1 MPCLYYNTLLKSL
14 SLGFRW
20 QLPHRLVRMRS
31 PAEPSPAA
39 QARSRARLL
48 VYRSR
53 RFNALSYSRT
63 ILLTACTALERS
75 RNFHG
80 TYCPLELR
88 SVCSSSSVGPV
99 APSKP
104 LSALGNACLVAR
116 CPAVGETNLD
126 RGSSDHAS
134 MDKCVHCQPRA
145 LCLDNCYTVGWMPVA
160 LLSWGLL
167 QESGFLSTLELRS
180 TGSLKSAATSL
191 WMPMQTKLPCALLLL
206 CLCPTTSHA
215 VLVLGPVSLVTQLC
229 NGAQEAYH
237 ILW

>member
-1 MPCLYYNTLLKSL
+1 
-14 SLGFRW
+14 
-20 QLPHRLVRMRS
+20 MRS

-75 RNFHG
+75 RNSHG

-126 RGSSDHAS
+126 RGSGDHAS

-145 LCLDNCYTVGWMPVA
+145 LCLDKLLHCGVDASCFTVMGPPPGVWLPVDTGASIHRLAEIGSYLSLDADADEAA
-160 LLSWGLL
+160 LRTAAARSPLA
-167 QESGFLSTLELRS
+167 LRVCITS
-180 TGSLKSAATSL
+180 NGCWVQLIGS
-191 WMPMQTKLPCALLLL
+191 
-206 CLCPTTSHA
+206 
-215 VLVLGPVSLVTQLC
+215 
-229 NGAQEAYH
+229 
-237 ILW
+237 